1 MNNVD
6 YLIVGSG
13 LAGIL
18 FAEVLTRQHK
28 TFLIIDDAS
37 QQSSVVAGGLYNPV
51 ILKRFTGVWKAKEQL
66 DIAMP
71 IYERLENSLGIKL
84 DHKISV
90 KRLFNSIQE
99 QNNWFLAADKP
110 NLSKFLSHKI
120 ITNDNSSI
128 KADFGFG
135 TVLRT
140 GRIDTSSLV
149 QAYKE
154 ELDKKGLL
162 FDESFNYN
170 LLDHHQDHL
179 NYNKIKT
186 KHVVFA
192 EGFGLKNNPYFN
204 HLPLNGTK
212 GELIT
217 IFAPDLKIDYVLKSS
232 VFLIPIGNDYYLV
245 GATYEWE
252 DKTNAITQKA
262 KSELISKLTK
272 FIKCDFDIV
281 NQVAGIRPT
290 VKDRRPLVGRHK
302 IYDNMYVLN
311 GLGTRGVM
319 IAPYVAKQLFD
330 FIEHKLP
337 LNLEINSNRFE

>member
-140 GRIDTSSLV
+140 GRIDTSLLV

-192 EGFGLKNNPYFN
+192 EGFGLKNSPYFN

-302 IYDNMYVLN
+302 I
-311 GLGTRGVM
+311 
-319 IAPYVAKQLFD
+319 
-330 FIEHKLP
+330 
-337 LNLEINSNRFE
+337 

>member
-18 FAEVLTRQHK
+18 FAEVLKSQHK

-51 ILKRFTGVWKAKEQL
+51 ILKRFTEVWKAKEQL
-66 DIAMP
+66 DLAIP
-71 IYERLENSLGIKL
+71 IYERLENSLGIKF

-120 ITNDNSSI
+120 MTNENPNI
-128 KADFGFG
+128 RADYGFG
-135 TVLRT
+135 TVLHT
-140 GRIDTSSLV
+140 GRIDTSLLV
-149 QAYKE
+149 KTYKKD
-154 ELDKKGLL
+154 LDKEGLL
-162 FDESFNYN
+162 YDESFNYR
-170 LLDHHQDHL
+170 LLKHMNDYVI
-179 NYNKIKT
+179 YNNIKT
-186 KHVVFA
+186 KNIVFA
-192 EGFGLKNNPYFN
+192 EGFGLKNNPYFC

-217 IFAPDLKIDYVLKSS
+217 IFAPDLKINYVLKSS
-232 VFLIPIGNDYYLV
+232 VFIIPIGNDFYVV
-245 GATYEWE
+245 GSTYERK
-252 DKTNAITQKA
+252 DKSNAITLKA
-262 KSELISKLTK
+262 KNELVFKLTK

-281 NQVAGIRPT
+281 NQSAGIRPT

-302 IYDNMYVLN
+302 THSNVYVLN

-330 FIEHKLP
+330 FIEYKKP
-337 LNLEINSNRFE
+337 LDAEINSNRFE

>member
-217 IFAPDLKIDYVLKSS
+217 IFAPDLKINYVLKSS
-232 VFLIPIGNDYYLV
+232 VFIIPIGNDFYVV
-245 GATYEWE
+245 GSTYERK
-252 DKTNAITQKA
+252 DKSNAITLKA
-262 KSELISKLTK
+262 KNELVFNVFTHLFSGDL
-272 FIKCDFDIV
+272 V
-281 NQVAGIRPT
+281 EWSLENAVSRYNGYEENPGIF
-290 VKDRRPLVGRHK
+290 
-302 IYDNMYVLN
+302 YN
-311 GLGTRGVM
+311 LGTLSMFLYAMLLGT
-319 IAPYVAKQLFD
+319 
-330 FIEHKLP
+330 IEKRKYFFHILTV
-337 LNLEINSNRFE
+337 